1 MVKKKK
7 MDDGDNVAESSRG
20 RVQPVRAATDDQLPT
35 TSAMGGPVRR
45 KRRHTTQGFGLFR
58 GGVKSVPESTATT
71 EDEESDSEDEAE
83 AFQASDAPRLSKT
96 EMSVNVANQ
105 DLNMQDVASSSSLSM
120 SDMTD
125 SSQSQSQSTIA
136 SWPELE
142 STSNAWSTSRTPN
155 PAYAES
161 LAASPTPST
170 DYILPHSPAGMAS
183 NSMIG
188 KSAWGTQDWLSSNPR
203 LDASGMSGNGN
214 NSFSGI
220 FSPSPMGSPSTYA
233 AAQSHTLSMAH
244 VSLNQFSL
252 PGAHTQGIGGYSHS
266 HGVMDRYDLFPI
278 SQGLDLD
285 LDFVSEGFGDTGD
298 AHSAFSDPS
307 AWVGPSDMRRGG
319 FTHHSNY
326 AGDLIFGARTHQ
338 PSGPSRMDYGPGFG
352 FGLGLEDAHP
362 SSVLHTPNL
371 PGIDEIELTNITL
384 NDPHESDQEL
394 PVAMSVEDPSQ
405 TLSSASPS
413 DMGSS
418 SVTSPALALQDSF
431 PGLALDEL
439 VGIPSSDPADEALG
453 QDAVDV
459 TPDTSHHDT
468 PPATPAHGYRMS
480 ARASTGTSAHHRS
493 ISVPPSEHRA
503 FMPPRT
509 GQSQAVSPRAKQKYL
524 MATPTRAAFGAL
536 PLPPTSVPLPP
547 DTPAL
552 SASPWPYAAL
562 ADYSTYQVPYLDL
575 QYYHTNDAQMLPNM
589 ASTNDSLPLRA
600 QALDLA
606 QTLARTMTPQA
617 TNSAKPFCIPPSLMQ
632 LVSDSASSVGNAH
645 SRMQSSNHHRG
656 QSVASVS
663 PQDLELRK
671 GNDNK
676 RKRASWDGGPR

>member
-1 MVKKKK
+1 
-7 MDDGDNVAESSRG
+7 
-20 RVQPVRAATDDQLPT
+20 
-35 TSAMGGPVRR
+35 
-45 KRRHTTQGFGLFR
+45 
-58 GGVKSVPESTATT
+58 
-71 EDEESDSEDEAE
+71 
-83 AFQASDAPRLSKT
+83 
-96 EMSVNVANQ
+96 
-105 DLNMQDVASSSSLSM
+105 
-120 SDMTD
+120 
-125 SSQSQSQSTIA
+125 
-136 SWPELE
+136 
-142 STSNAWSTSRTPN
+142 
-155 PAYAES
+155 
-161 LAASPTPST
+161 
-170 DYILPHSPAGMAS
+170 
-183 NSMIG
+183 
-188 KSAWGTQDWLSSNPR
+188 
-203 LDASGMSGNGN
+203 
-214 NSFSGI
+214 
-220 FSPSPMGSPSTYA
+220 
-233 AAQSHTLSMAH
+233 
-244 VSLNQFSL
+244 
-252 PGAHTQGIGGYSHS
+252 
-266 HGVMDRYDLFPI
+266 MDRYDLFPI

-352 FGLGLEDAHP
+352 FGLGLGGC
-362 SSVLHTPNL
+362 SSV
-371 PGIDEIELTNITL
+371 EA
-384 NDPHESDQEL
+384 SSSY
-394 PVAMSVEDPSQ
+394 VVEDPSQ

-413 DMGSS
+413 DMGST

-645 SRMQSSNHHRG
+645 SRMPSSNHHRG